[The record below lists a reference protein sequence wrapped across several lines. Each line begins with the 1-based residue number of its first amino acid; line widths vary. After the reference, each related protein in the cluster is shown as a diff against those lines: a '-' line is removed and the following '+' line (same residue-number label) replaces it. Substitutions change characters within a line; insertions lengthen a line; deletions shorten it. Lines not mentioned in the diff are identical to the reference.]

1 MIFNFKKDEYEML
14 VKYGD
19 FEDLEYPYKLFP
31 ETSQI
36 EINNKDVSMF
46 QCIISNISVVYGMDE
61 NQNNMTD
68 FGYKAPSYWGLLIL
82 QKGADNLC
90 FQPSYC
96 FTPSIQGKSPLAV
109 M

>member
-36 EINNKDVSMF
+36 EINNKDVF
-46 QCIISNISVVYGMDE
+46 
-61 NQNNMTD
+61 
-68 FGYKAPSYWGLLIL
+68 
-82 QKGADNLC
+82 
-90 FQPSYC
+90 
-96 FTPSIQGKSPLAV
+96 
-109 M
+109 

>member
-46 QCIISNISVVYGMDE
+46 QCIISNMDE

-68 FGYKAPSYWGLLIL
+68 FGYKALDIYD
-82 QKGADNLC
+82 KVY
-90 FQPSYC
+90 FQ
-96 FTPSIQGKSPLAV
+96 IHNE
-109 M
+109 

>member
-1 MIFNFKKDEYEML
+1 ML

-68 FGYKAPSYWGLLIL
+68 FGYKALDMIRFIFKFIMNKLPATG
-82 QKGADNLC
+82 G
-90 FQPSYC
+90 F
-96 FTPSIQGKSPLAV
+96 
-109 M
+109 

>member
-46 QCIISNISVVYGMDE
+46 QCIISNI
-61 NQNNMTD
+61 
-68 FGYKAPSYWGLLIL
+68 
-82 QKGADNLC
+82 
-90 FQPSYC
+90 
-96 FTPSIQGKSPLAV
+96 
-109 M
+109 

>member
-36 EINNKDVSMF
+36 IKMF
-46 QCIISNISVVYGMDE
+46 
-61 NQNNMTD
+61 
-68 FGYKAPSYWGLLIL
+68 
-82 QKGADNLC
+82 LC
-90 FQPSYC
+90 FN
-96 FTPSIQGKSPLAV
+96 A
-109 M
+109 

>member
-68 FGYKAPSYWGLLIL
+68 FGYKALDIYV
-82 QKGADNLC
+82 KVY
-90 FQPSYC
+90 FQIP
-96 FTPSIQGKSPLAV
+96 TE
-109 M
+109 

>member
-36 EINNKDVSMF
+36 EINDKDVSMF

-68 FGYKAPSYWGLLIL
+68 FGYKALDIYD
-82 QKGADNLC
+82 KVY
-90 FQPSYC
+90 FQ
-96 FTPSIQGKSPLAV
+96 IHNE
-109 M
+109 

>member
-1 MIFNFKKDEYEML
+1 MNMKCLSNMAILKIWNTHTSSS
-14 VKYGD
+14 
-19 FEDLEYPYKLFP
+19 P

-68 FGYKAPSYWGLLIL
+68 FGYKALDIYDKGLFS
-82 QKGADNLC
+82 N
-90 FQPSYC
+90 S
-96 FTPSIQGKSPLAV
+96 
-109 M
+109 

>member
-36 EINNKDVSMF
+36 EINNKDVWIFMIRF
-46 QCIISNISVVYGMDE
+46 IFKFIMNKLPATGG
-61 NQNNMTD
+61 
-68 FGYKAPSYWGLLIL
+68 F
-82 QKGADNLC
+82 
-90 FQPSYC
+90 
-96 FTPSIQGKSPLAV
+96 
-109 M
+109 

>member
-19 FEDLEYPYKLFP
+19 FEDL

-68 FGYKAPSYWGLLIL
+68 FGYKALDIYD
-82 QKGADNLC
+82 KVY
-90 FQPSYC
+90 FQ
-96 FTPSIQGKSPLAV
+96 IHNE
-109 M
+109 